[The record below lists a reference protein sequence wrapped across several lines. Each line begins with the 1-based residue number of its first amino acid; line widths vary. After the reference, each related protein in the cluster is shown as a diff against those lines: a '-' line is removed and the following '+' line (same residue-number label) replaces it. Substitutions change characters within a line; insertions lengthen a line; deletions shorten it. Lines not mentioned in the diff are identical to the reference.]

1 VFKLPLL
8 GIRVLDLTMSWA
20 GPHATR
26 LLADMG
32 AEVIKIEAVR
42 HWDLLRSYT
51 GQPPTVE
58 RVWDRSPYF
67 NHYNRNK
74 YGCSL
79 DLTTERGRELFLK
92 LAEEADVVIENYRA
106 EAMDNLGLSYERLRD
121 VNPQLIVVSM
131 PGHGK
136 TGPESGFVAF
146 GTNVEQLAGLAH
158 LTGYEG
164 GPPHKTGISYGDP
177 MAGIATAGAIAL
189 ALWDRRRTGFGQHV
203 EVPQRENLVGAIGEF
218 IVGYSMSAGSGSAS
232 GGNGR
237 EPVRKGN
244 RHTSMAPHGCYQ
256 CSGEDQWITIACE
269 DDEQF
274 AALCG
279 VIGRPELAD
288 DDLFADVVSR
298 YCNQGALDEAIIEW
312 TRTQEKQ
319 TAAEALQ
326 AAGVPAMPVLT
337 VRDVFEDEH
346 LRARRFFEAVSHT
359 IAGEWEMEG
368 PSWRMSETPGHV
380 RMPPPSFGEHNRYV
394 FGELLGLTEEEIAAL
409 EAEGITGTV
418 PDWSVHE

>member
-1 VFKLPLL
+1 MFKLPLL

-20 GPHATR
+20 GPYATR

-74 YGCSL
+74 YGGSL
-79 DLTTERGRELFLK
+79 DLTTHRGRELFLQ

-106 EAMDNLGLSYERLRD
+106 EAMNNLGLSYETLRG

-177 MAGIATAGAIAL
+177 MAGIATAGAVAL
-189 ALWDRRRTGFGQHV
+189 ALWDRRRTGFGQYV

-218 IVGYSMSAGSGSAS
+218 IVAFSMNAT
-232 GGNGR
+232 
-237 EPVRKGN
+237 EPKRKGN
-244 RHTSMAPHGCYQ
+244 WHTSMAPHGCYPAD
-256 CSGEDQWITIACE
+256 GDDQWLTIACE
-269 DDEQF
+269 DDAQF
-274 AALCG
+274 ASLCG
-279 VIGRPELAD
+279 VIGHAELAQD
-288 DDLFADVVSR
+288 ERFADVVSR
-298 YCNQGALDEAIIEW
+298 YRNQGALDEIIVGW
-312 TRTQEKQ
+312 THTIDK
-319 TAAEALQ
+319 TAAAEALQ

-337 VRDVFEDEH
+337 VQDVFADEH
-346 LRARRFFEAVSHT
+346 LRARGFFEAVSHAV
-359 IAGEWEMEG
+359 AGEWEVEG

-380 RMPPPSFGEHNRYV
+380 RLPPPSFGEHNHYV
-394 FGELLGLTEEEIAAL
+394 FSELLGLSDGEIEAL
-409 EAEGITGTV
+409 EAEGVTGTV